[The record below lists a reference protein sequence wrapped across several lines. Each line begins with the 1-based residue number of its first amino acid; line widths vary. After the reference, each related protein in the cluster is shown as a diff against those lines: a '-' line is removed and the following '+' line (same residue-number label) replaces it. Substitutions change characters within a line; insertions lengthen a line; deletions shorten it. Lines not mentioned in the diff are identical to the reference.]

1 MFVVFSSG
9 KAIGHFTQLVRGNST
24 AVGCG
29 ATCYQKDGFNYFLM
43 ACNYAVGNVGGCP
56 VYLTS
61 NTSGSSCK
69 TGTDSKYKA
78 LCTDKENID
87 PNNFCQA

>member
-1 MFVVFSSG
+1 
-9 KAIGHFTQLVRGNST
+9 
-24 AVGCG
+24 
-29 ATCYQKDGFNYFLM
+29 M